1 MKSKSDS
8 LLISLYQK
16 GDEGALSTLIH
27 RHQRELF
34 TFIFYKINDEDL
46 ANDVFQVIAFAESQP
61 LAKENTKENL
71 LQKLDDIYSR
81 VRGISREN
89 NSIDTGINLGTVDLK
104 S

>member
-16 GDEGALSTLIH
+16 GDEEALSTLIH

-46 ANDVFQVIAFAESQP
+46 ANDVFQDTFMKIIVM
-61 LAKENTKENL
+61 LKEG
-71 LQKLDDIYSR
+71 R
-81 VRGISREN
+81 
-89 NSIDTGINLGTVDLK
+89 
-104 S
+104 